1 MRNAKFREILSTVY
15 NNHSSV
21 IFSIFLPE
29 CVTGLIKAEAVLP
42 YVYHYCSQRIEAVM
56 LAVPFTAC
64 SFCYMSKPR
73 ATLEAKIYP
82 TFTIPKPKS
91 FERQN
96 SKALSLRPPKK
107 VTSSFTTINN
117 GRELDDIF
125 WWDSYICTAAWLLL
139 INTNVCIYLLKNF
152 SNPAIFVGCRLYSPA
167 P

>member
-1 MRNAKFREILSTVY
+1 MLWGSSALSEFRTSLSKVLTLWNCVKVKQCY

-125 WWDSYICTAAWLLL
+125 W
-139 INTNVCIYLLKNF
+139 
-152 SNPAIFVGCRLYSPA
+152 
-167 P
+167 